1 MTKAETIKFMKKIK
15 SYYPNFS
22 IEDYVIEEW
31 VERLKD
37 YELKDLLEK
46 FEQHLNGEYAL
57 EPPKLHFLIKYL
69 KTKEEK
75 EKTSHDYLIRCILCG
90 EEMYLSEF
98 DNTHYKKCL
107 LIKTLIKVLKKR
119 GQNVTYEELDE
130 YDYETLDKIYEKYVP
145 LKKNLKE
152 ILKSVKK

>member
-15 SYYPNFS
+15 SYYSNFS

-75 EKTSHDYLIRCILCG
+75 EKTSHDYLVRCNLCG
-90 EEMYLSEF
+90 DEMYLSEL
-98 DNTHYKKCL
+98 DSKHYRKCL
-107 LIKTLIKVLKKR
+107 LVSSLVKILKKE
-119 GQNVTYEELDE
+119 GKDVTYEELNE
-130 YDYETLDKIYEKYVP
+130 YDIPTLRKVFDKYRP

-152 ILKSVKK
+152 VLKKV